1 MSQPTPNERESSELS
16 TTELLNQLQ
25 RTASINTAWK
35 LSVWVSAG
43 IFASISGL
51 HSNPSHICQD
61 DRVCYFTSLSRNNY
75 FLLPRSIHGAVRA
88 REWPLQLLAK
98 HRRSLPLP
106 YISHAGHPN
115 RWRNEFIVAVRVRIP
130 RCAAGDHLHQ
140 ISRQTHPTAVM
151 SAYLDDGNA
160 EPGGSCERFL
170 SAHPALRAHVLLHG
184 AARTPP
190 P

>member
-16 TTELLNQLQ
+16 TTELLNPLQ

-88 REWPLQLLAK
+88 REWPF
-98 HRRSLPLP
+98 SC
-106 YISHAGHPN
+106 
-115 RWRNEFIVAVRVRIP
+115 WRNIADRYLCRKFPMPVIQTDGEMNSLSPSGYASRAVLRGIIYIKSRDKRIQQP
-130 RCAAGDHLHQ
+130 
-140 ISRQTHPTAVM
+140 
-151 SAYLDDGNA
+151 
-160 EPGGSCERFL
+160 
-170 SAHPALRAHVLLHG
+170 
-184 AARTPP
+184 
-190 P
+190 